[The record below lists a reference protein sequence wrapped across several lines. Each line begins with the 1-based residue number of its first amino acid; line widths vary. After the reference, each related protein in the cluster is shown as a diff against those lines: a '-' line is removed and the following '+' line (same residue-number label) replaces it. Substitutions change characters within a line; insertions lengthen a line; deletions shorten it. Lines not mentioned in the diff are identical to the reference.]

1 MDVVVMGNGPFA
13 APMLRA
19 IAESGHSVKLVVTR
33 PDRPQGKKLEI
44 IPGPV
49 ASLARELQLP
59 LEQPES
65 VNDPAYIARL
75 SEIKADLLVVADFG
89 QILNK
94 AALATTKLGGI
105 NVHASLLPKYRGA
118 APVAWAIY
126 HGEATTGISII
137 RMTPELDGGGVLL
150 QKELSIDPEETAG
163 ELEKRLSFLG
173 AQLAVEAMDQLS
185 SGRFDVIVQDRS
197 LVTKAPRLRKEDGL
211 IDWMQPATAISHQI
225 RAMQPWPVAYFDWRK
240 PNGETL
246 RIQVTKAST
255 VSLPSHSPP
264 GTIVEARSG
273 KLIVATSDGGVSIE
287 RLKPAGKKEMDAATF
302 LNGYRVQAGD
312 TFAPS
317 H

>member
-19 IAESGHSVKLVVTR
+19 VAASDHCVKLVVTR
-33 PDRPQGKKLEI
+33 PDRPQGKRLEI

-65 VNDPAYIARL
+65 VNAPAYVSRL
-75 SEIKADLLVVADFG
+75 AEIHADLLVVADFG
-89 QILNK
+89 QILTN

-118 APVAWAIY
+118 APVAWAIF

-150 QKELSIDPEETAG
+150 QRELTIDPNETAG
-163 ELEKRLSFLG
+163 ELEVRLSQLG
-173 AQLAVEAMDQLS
+173 AQLAVEAINELS
-185 SGRFDVIVQDRS
+185 AGRCDVLAQDRS

-211 IDWMQPATAISHQI
+211 IDWQRSANEICRQV
-225 RAMQPWPVAYFDWRK
+225 RAMQPWPIAYFDWK
-240 PNGETL
+240 KSNGEIL
-246 RIQVTKAST
+246 RIQVIKASAEPT
-255 VSLPSHSPP
+255 PTASRP
-264 GTIVEARSG
+264 GTILEAKSG
-273 KLIVATSDGGVSIE
+273 KLLVATSNGGVSIQ

-302 LNGYRVQAGD
+302 LNGYRIQAD
-312 TFAPS
+312 DSFSP
-317 H
+317 